1 MYADGKPPRS
11 PPRNG
16 PPSGPPSA
24 PPSGGPTEADKQQ
37 GASLLQA
44 CTPSCIKKALKGGM
58 LCAKR
63 ARLSVLAKREQ
74 EERLAKWPAS
84 GQNPSG
90 DGGYAG
96 YNQPA
101 VNYSNFVNAPPQPT
115 REDGNAYRSG
125 GQMHMTWTNFGQE
138 SEYHLRPSKY
148 LHADLIVAP
157 GKEFNSWSS
166 EQQNNYMKPFVSY
179 HFPLSS
185 SLKTDSPGPR
195 STKVIGTQPKSTTT
209 ISLPLPLLFAQ

>member
-1 MYADGKPPRS
+1 MYANGKPPRS

-44 CTPSCIKKALKGGM
+44 CTPSCIKKALKLRM

-74 EERLAKWPAS
+74 DERLAKWPNAGQSPSS
-84 GQNPSG
+84 GG
-90 DGGYAG
+90 AGG

-138 SEYHLRPSKY
+138 SEYHSCPLEGRHVDDVCY
-148 LHADLIVAP
+148 
-157 GKEFNSWSS
+157 SS
-166 EQQNNYMKPFVSY
+166 GQRVQLMVF
-179 HFPLSS
+179 
-185 SLKTDSPGPR
+185 
-195 STKVIGTQPKSTTT
+195 
-209 ISLPLPLLFAQ
+209 